1 VSLDEA
7 QRQICWLASIES
19 PTKTTTPQSPLFAV
33 VLSADARDLVRSPA
47 GSSPPLQLE
56 AQGDIAG
63 GPGPGDTFGRAP
75 RRTPMSLGPGA
86 ELYQD

>member
-1 VSLDEA
+1 M
-7 QRQICWLASIES
+7 
-19 PTKTTTPQSPLFAV
+19 
-33 VLSADARDLVRSPA
+33 RSPA